1 MNLDKIDQALTALGI
16 DEYVVSADAVID
28 TEEKFNNAFRKIVG
42 KDEHDSA
49 IEEYVV
55 RADAVIDTEEKFNN
69 AFRKI
74 IGKDEHDSAIEEAD
88 PSKFGV
94 TWSQVKTEMDK
105 L

>member
-1 MNLDKIDQALTALGI
+1 MSTLNKIEQALTALG
-16 DEYVVSADAVID
+16 
-28 TEEKFNNAFRKIVG
+28 
-42 KDEHDSA
+42 

-55 RADAVIDTEEKFNN
+55 RADALIDTEEKFNN

-74 IGKDEHDSAIEEAD
+74 IGKDEHDSAIEETD

-94 TWSQVKTEMDK
+94 TWTQVKAEIDK